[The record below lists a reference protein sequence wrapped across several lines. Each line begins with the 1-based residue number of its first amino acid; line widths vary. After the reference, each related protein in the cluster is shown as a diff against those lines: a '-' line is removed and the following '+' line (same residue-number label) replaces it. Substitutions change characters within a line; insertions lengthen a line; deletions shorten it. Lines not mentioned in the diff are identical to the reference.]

1 MGFVSAATCRRFQEA
16 RHVAPA
22 RMRTSPQAPKKRRP
36 AGALQKMKLGSLTAL
51 FLIVSASIFNF
62 VLINKPK

>member
-1 MGFVSAATCRRFQEA
+1 
-16 RHVAPA
+16 
-22 RMRTSPQAPKKRRP
+22 MRTSPQAPKKRRP